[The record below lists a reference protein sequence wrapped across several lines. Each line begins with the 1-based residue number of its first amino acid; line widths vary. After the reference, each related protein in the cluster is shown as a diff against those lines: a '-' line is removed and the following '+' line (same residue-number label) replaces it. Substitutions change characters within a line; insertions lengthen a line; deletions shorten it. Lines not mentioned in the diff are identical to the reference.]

1 MTYDNTITILFVAE
15 IILLLTTY
23 SVKNLKAFKSFV
35 VLDVIVF
42 TGTTIY
48 MIVGDTQTTNSLV
61 SIFSYLAAF
70 IIVKLLWKTKP
81 FQKIDEILENR
92 IKKNLEN
99 KEN

>member
-1 MTYDNTITILFVAE
+1 MVE
-15 IILLLTTY
+15 IILLLITY
-23 SVKNLKAFKSFV
+23 SVKNLKILKNLV
-35 VLDVIVF
+35 VFDVVVF

-48 MIVGDTQTTNSLV
+48 MIVGDPQTTSSLI
-61 SIFSYLAAF
+61 SIFSYLVAF